1 MQVLQRETKERVMA
15 TETRD
20 VLAERAEID
29 AEVEGKVLGDILLR
43 NSTQYGDRP
52 VLVSNE
58 DGEWRQ
64 QTWSE
69 YRDQVAEAAM
79 GLAGLGVKH
88 GDFVAI
94 MSRNRPEHMVADFG
108 AVHAGATG
116 VSIYNSL
123 APEQIGY
130 IAGHCEAKVAIVE
143 DREFME
149 RWEKIKPDLPALEHV
164 VLMENAEDFADYDW
178 VLSWDELMRRGAEAL
193 AKDRDA
199 FERMWRE
206 VKPEDPATLVY
217 TSGTTGPPKAVMITH
232 YNILWTAA
240 SVGRAWKLPVGMR
253 GVSYLPLAHIAE
265 RMISHYLGLWF
276 VGFGATSPEITQV
289 TEAVKQIHPDVFL
302 GVPRVWEKVQAGV
315 MAKLAEEPDQRK
327 RKIAERAI
335 QVGKETVRLQNKSS
349 LSLAERGRLLVLQA
363 QHALFDRLV
372 YSKIRHGAGFDR
384 LKYAVTAA
392 APISMDTMEFFHGI
406 GIKLLEVYGMTED
419 SGPATTNLPNQ
430 YRLGTVGKA
439 LPGVEVKVAEDGEV
453 LVRGGNVVP
462 GYYKDPE
469 KTAET
474 FDAEGWLHTGDIGVF
489 DDEGWLKIVD
499 RKKELIITAGGKN
512 ISPANIEALLKE
524 HPLVGQACAIG
535 DMKPYISALIVL
547 DGEVAP
553 GWAQKNGLAFTDLG
567 SFAQEP
573 RVQEEIARAVED
585 ANQKVSQVEGV
596 KRWTIL
602 PTEWTAESDELTP
615 TLKLKR
621 RVIHQKYEEEID
633 GLYAR

>member
-1 MQVLQRETKERVMA
+1 MA
-15 TETRD
+15 APTRD

-29 AEVEGKVLGDILLR
+29 AEVEGKILGDILLR
-43 NSTQYGDRP
+43 NATEYGDQP
-52 VLVSNE
+52 VLVSKE
-58 DGEWRQ
+58 DGQWRR
-64 QTWSE
+64 QTWGE
-69 YRDQVAEAAM
+69 YRERVAEAAM
-79 GLAGLGVKH
+79 GLASLGVKH

-94 MSRNRPEHMVADFG
+94 MARNRPEHVVADLG

-116 VSIYNSL
+116 VSVYNSL
-123 APEQIGY
+123 APEQIAY
-130 IAGHCEAKVAIVE
+130 IAEHSGAKVAVVE
-143 DREFME
+143 DREYME
-149 RWEKIKPDLPALEHV
+149 RWEKIKSDLPALETV
-164 VLMENAEDFADYDW
+164 ILMEGAEDFAGYDW

-199 FERMWRE
+199 FETMWRQ

-240 SVGRAWKLPVGMR
+240 SIGRAWSLPVGMR

-265 RMISHYLGLWF
+265 RMISHYLGMWF
-276 VGFGATSPEITQV
+276 VGFGATSPEIAGV
-289 TEAVKQIHPDVFL
+289 TEAVQEIHPDVFL
-302 GVPRVWEKVQAGV
+302 GVPRVWEKVQAGIL
-315 MAKLAEEPDQRK
+315 AKIAEEPDARK

-335 QVGKETVRLQNKSS
+335 EVGKETVRLQNKPS
-349 LSLAERGRLLVLQA
+349 LTLAERGRLLVLQA
-363 QHALFDRLV
+363 QRALFDRLV

-384 LKYAVTAA
+384 LQYAVTAA

-406 GIKLLEVYGMTED
+406 GIELLEVYGMTED
-419 SGPATTNLPNQ
+419 SGPATTNLPND
-430 YRLGTVGKA
+430 YKLGTVGKP
-439 LPGVEVKVAEDGEV
+439 LPGVEVTVAEDGEV

-474 FDAEGWLHTGDIGVF
+474 FDQDGWLHTGDIGVF
-489 DDEGWLKIVD
+489 DDEGWLRIVD

-524 HPLVGQACAIG
+524 HPLVGQAAAIG
-535 DMKPYISALIVL
+535 DRRPYVSALIVL

-553 GWAQKNGLAFTDLG
+553 GWAQKNGIPFTDLA

-573 RVQEEIARAVED
+573 RVHEEIARAVED
-585 ANQKVSQVEGV
+585 ANEKVSQVERV

-602 PTEWTAESDELTP
+602 PSEWTAESDELTP

-621 RVIHQKYEEEID
+621 RVIHQKYAGEIED
-633 GLYAR
+633 LYAKA